1 MYCIIKGI
9 INNVFI
15 IGDVLD
21 VLKKVN
27 LQKFH
32 IIFLNKLFSTL
43 ENNGEGEEF
52 LKIFCSQI
60 NNLPPYSFIVF
71 NDINNRDRGRDTFD
85 SEVSSLLKSVEKYYF
100 KVDDETYNE
109 GYTEIESKDNICTVP
124 DDLSVSPNP
133 TATKTVFFLYRKE

>member
-1 MYCIIKGI
+1 MGYT
-9 INNVFI
+9 
-15 IGDVLD
+15 
-21 VLKKVN
+21 
-27 LQKFH
+27 Q
-32 IIFLNKLFSTL
+32 
-43 ENNGEGEEF
+43 
-52 LKIFCSQI
+52 

-109 GYTEIESKDNICTVP
+109 SYTEIESRDNICTVP

-133 TATKTVFFLYRKE
+133 TATKTVFFLYQKE